1 MNKMNKLKKM
11 KIKIQQL
18 FLFTGLLFI
27 ATSFTGTPEAET
39 TFEWSV
45 WKTSDCFS
53 GVKFRYKVLE
63 DYARNKDKVVVE
75 IKNHYEKGISFNYH
89 ITTDPS
95 ESTFY
100 RLDDVKSGDVRTVE
114 KILDNNK
121 KWYLLVDKL
130 RFEGDKYGDPYRECD
145 RY

>member
-1 MNKMNKLKKM
+1 MKTITNIKKDCR
-11 KIKIQQL
+11 QL
-18 FLFTGLLFI
+18 FFVAVVFFI

-45 WKTSDCFS
+45 WKTSDCYS
-53 GVKFRYKVLE
+53 SVKYRYRTLE
-63 DYARNKDKVVVE
+63 NYAKNKDKVVVE
-75 IKNHYEKGISFNYH
+75 IKNHYEKSISINYH

-114 KILDNNK
+114 KIVDNNK